1 MTKQL
6 IELPRALAA
15 VREL

>member
-6 IELPRALAA
+6 
-15 VREL
+15 

>member
-6 IELPRALAA
+6 I
-15 VREL
+15 

>member
-6 IELPRALAA
+6 ILKI
-15 VREL
+15 